1 MRLSLTVVDGR
12 TGRAVDSLVDL
23 DPAQPVGDLVQ
34 PLTELLGDQV
44 HSGFA
49 RRVPLWVDGVAVEP
63 DRPAGVAGVRHGCA
77 AWCPLRACRPG
88 GSRGAARGWPS
99 SGWCRVRAGRI
110 HRLPLGDTV
119 VGCGAPGW
127 SLPDLR
133 LPSDALTVSVAPDGS
148 VAVTAPDAL
157 GARRGRRR
165 RPRRAG
171 GADPVAGRR
180 VRLRG

>member
-34 PLTELLGDQV
+34 PLTELLGDRV

-63 DRPAGVAGVRHGCA
+63 DRPPGSSGSGTA
-77 AWCPLRACRPG
+77 AWCPLRARRPG
-88 GSRGAARGWPS
+88 GREVPHGVAELRVV
-99 SGWCRVRAGRI
+99 SGPGAGRI

-157 GARRGRRR
+157 GPDRRRR

>member
-1 MRLSLTVVDGR
+1 M
-12 TGRAVDSLVDL
+12 
-23 DPAQPVGDLVQ
+23 GDLVQ

-63 DRPAGVAGVRHGCA
+63 DLPAGVGVRHGCVVSLFEPA
-77 AWCPLRACRPG
+77 DLVAREVPHGVAELRVV
-88 GSRGAARGWPS
+88 SE
-99 SGWCRVRAGRI
+99 VRA
-110 HRLPLGDTV
+110 PV
-119 VGCGAPGW
+119 VSTGCPSVTRSSAAVAPGW

-133 LPSDALTVSVAPDGS
+133 LPSDALTVSVVPDGS

-157 GARRGRRR
+157 GGLIDD
-165 RPRRAG
+165 
-171 GADPVAGRR
+171 GAALAALGERDPVAGRR